1 MKKLVKFPEVLFFQ
15 EGPGVRNTQYTSE
28 GVKLLNVANLVEGRV
43 DLSTSDRFI
52 SRHEA
57 YGKYKHFLCDD
68 GDFIIASSGIKVKY
82 VDKKMGFVDESMLPL
97 CMNTSTIRF
106 KVLNN
111 KELNIRYFMYYLKS
125 KHFKAQLGK
134 HITGSAQLNYG
145 PSHLKDMTL
154 PMTDISIQ
162 NNIVNIL
169 DKIQNIINISE
180 IMLEKLDKLV
190 KARFA
195 EMFGS
200 IYNNEYGYN
209 IKTLQD
215 VCEQIKDGTHQTPTY
230 TEDKG
235 KGFKFLSSKDVVS
248 GKIDWSRVKYISAEL
263 HEELYS
269 RIKPKRGD
277 LLLAKNGTTGVAA
290 IVETDEVF
298 DIYVSLA
305 VLRPIDINSVY
316 LWGAVN
322 SMESKRQFDESL
334 KGIGVP
340 NLHLGEIKKTKIVVP
355 PIQIQEAFEQFVL
368 QIDKSKLLAASQPQI
383 HIYKTLTLL

>member
-1 MKKLVKFPEVLFFQ
+1 MAKNMIRLGEVASYINGYAFKPEDRGNVGLPIIRIQ
-15 EGPGVRNTQYTSE
+15 DLTGNSYELGYYSGNYPQKIEINDGDILISWSASLGVYVWDK
-28 GVKLLNVANLVEGRV
+28 GKALLNQH
-43 DLSTSDRFI
+43 I
-52 SRHEA
+52 
-57 YGKYKHFLCDD
+57 
-68 GDFIIASSGIKVKY
+68 
-82 VDKKMGFVDESMLPL
+82 
-97 CMNTSTIRF
+97 F
-106 KVLNN
+106 KVEFMEDSID
-111 KELNIRYFMYYLKS
+111 KRYFVYAVRKKIDEMIRKS
-125 KHFKAQLGK
+125 HGATMK
-134 HITGSAQLNYG
+134 HIVK
-145 PSHLKDMTL
+145 KDFEDTL
-154 PMTDISIQ
+154 IPYPKLEVQSKIADE
-162 NNIVNIL
+162 L
-169 DKIQNIINISE
+169 DGISE
-180 IMLEKLDKLV
+180 IIYMRKQQLKLYESLV
-190 KARFA
+190 RARFV

-215 VCEQIKDGTHQTPTY
+215 VCEQIKDGTHQTPMY

-248 GKIDWSRVKYISAEL
+248 RKIDWSRVKYISAEL

-305 VLRPIDINSVY
+305 ILRPVDINSVY

-368 QIDKSKLLAASQPQI
+368 QIDKSKVEVKKALDEAQLLFDSLMQK
-383 HIYKTLTLL
+383 YFG

>member
-1 MKKLVKFPEVLFFQ
+1 MKLDFCEVFDD
-15 EGPGVRNTQYTSE
+15 YTSRCRKIPKE
-28 GVKLLNVANLVEGRV
+28 EYLSNGKYIVIDQGKNSIAGYTNVDDGLFEDVPAIVFGDHTRIIKYVDEPFFLGADGVKLL
-43 DLSTSDRFI
+43 
-52 SRHEA
+52 
-57 YGKYKHFLCDD
+57 
-68 GDFIIASSGIKVKY
+68 
-82 VDKKMGFVDESMLPL
+82 
-97 CMNTSTIRF
+97 
-106 KVLNN
+106 
-111 KELNIRYFMYYLKS
+111 KS
-125 KHFKAQLGK
+125 KIKDANYKYLYYALRNARIPDTGYNRHFKW
-134 HITGSAQLNYG
+134 
-145 PSHLKDMTL
+145 LKE
-154 PMTDISIQ
+154 ISLEYKDAESQ
-162 NNIVNIL
+162 KNIVKIL
-169 DKIQNIINISE
+169 DTVTNIIELCKAELSE
-180 IMLEKLDKLV
+180 LDNLI
-190 KARFA
+190 KARFV

-215 VCEQIKDGTHQTPTY
+215 VCEQIKDGTHQTPMY

-305 VLRPIDINSVY
+305 ILRPVDINSVY

-368 QIDKSKLLAASQPQI
+368 QIDKSKVVSQHTTSNPYIQNLNFAV
-383 HIYKTLTLL
+383 KWL

>member
-1 MKKLVKFPEVLFFQ
+1 MAKNMIRLGEVASYINGYAFKPEDRGNVGLPIIRIQ
-15 EGPGVRNTQYTSE
+15 DLTGNSYELGYYSGNYPQKIEINDGDILISWSASLGVYVWDK
-28 GVKLLNVANLVEGRV
+28 GKALLNQH
-43 DLSTSDRFI
+43 I
-52 SRHEA
+52 
-57 YGKYKHFLCDD
+57 
-68 GDFIIASSGIKVKY
+68 
-82 VDKKMGFVDESMLPL
+82 
-97 CMNTSTIRF
+97 F
-106 KVLNN
+106 KVEFMEDSID
-111 KELNIRYFMYYLKS
+111 KRYFVYAVCKKIDEMIRKS
-125 KHFKAQLGK
+125 HGATMK
-134 HITGSAQLNYG
+134 HIVK
-145 PSHLKDMTL
+145 KDFEDTL
-154 PMTDISIQ
+154 IPYPKLEVQSKIADE
-162 NNIVNIL
+162 L
-169 DKIQNIINISE
+169 DGISE
-180 IMLEKLDKLV
+180 IIYMRKQQLKLYESLV
-190 KARFA
+190 RARFV

-215 VCEQIKDGTHQTPTY
+215 VCEQIKDGTHQTPMY

-305 VLRPIDINSVY
+305 ILRPVDINSVY

-368 QIDKSKLLAASQPQI
+368 QIDKSKVVSQHTTSNPYIQNLNFAV
-383 HIYKTLTLL
+383 KWL

>member
-1 MKKLVKFPEVLFFQ
+1 MAKNMIRLGEVASYINGYAFKPEDRGNVGLPIIRIQ
-15 EGPGVRNTQYTSE
+15 DLTGNSYELGYYSGNYPQKIEINDGDILISWSASLGVYVWDK
-28 GVKLLNVANLVEGRV
+28 GKALLNQH
-43 DLSTSDRFI
+43 I
-52 SRHEA
+52 
-57 YGKYKHFLCDD
+57 
-68 GDFIIASSGIKVKY
+68 
-82 VDKKMGFVDESMLPL
+82 
-97 CMNTSTIRF
+97 F
-106 KVLNN
+106 KVEFMEDSID
-111 KELNIRYFMYYLKS
+111 KRYFVYAVRKKIDEMIRKS
-125 KHFKAQLGK
+125 HGATMK
-134 HITGSAQLNYG
+134 HIVK
-145 PSHLKDMTL
+145 KDFEDTL
-154 PMTDISIQ
+154 IPYPKLEVQSKIADE
-162 NNIVNIL
+162 L
-169 DKIQNIINISE
+169 DGISE
-180 IMLEKLDKLV
+180 IIYMRKQQLKLYESLV
-190 KARFA
+190 RARFV

-215 VCEQIKDGTHQTPTY
+215 VCEQIKDGTHQTPMY

-305 VLRPIDINSVY
+305 ILRPVDINSVY

-368 QIDKSKLLAASQPQI
+368 QIDKSKVVSQHTTSNPYIQNLNFAV
-383 HIYKTLTLL
+383 KWL

>member
-1 MKKLVKFPEVLFFQ
+1 MAKNMIRLGEVASYINGYAFKPEDRGNVGLPIIRIQ
-15 EGPGVRNTQYTSE
+15 DLTGNSYELGYYSGNYPQKIEINDGDILISWSASLGVYVWDK
-28 GVKLLNVANLVEGRV
+28 GKALLNQH
-43 DLSTSDRFI
+43 I
-52 SRHEA
+52 
-57 YGKYKHFLCDD
+57 
-68 GDFIIASSGIKVKY
+68 
-82 VDKKMGFVDESMLPL
+82 
-97 CMNTSTIRF
+97 F
-106 KVLNN
+106 KVEFMEDSID
-111 KELNIRYFMYYLKS
+111 KRYFVYAVRKKIDEMIRKS
-125 KHFKAQLGK
+125 HGATMK
-134 HITGSAQLNYG
+134 HIVK
-145 PSHLKDMTL
+145 KDFEDTL
-154 PMTDISIQ
+154 IPYPKLEVQSKIADE
-162 NNIVNIL
+162 L
-169 DKIQNIINISE
+169 DGISE
-180 IMLEKLDKLV
+180 IIYMRKQQLKLYESLV
-190 KARFA
+190 RARFV

-305 VLRPIDINSVY
+305 ILRPVDINSVY

-368 QIDKSKLLAASQPQI
+368 QIDKSKVVSQHTTSNPYIQNLNFAV
-383 HIYKTLTLL
+383 K

>member
-1 MKKLVKFPEVLFFQ
+1 MAKNMIRLGEVASYINGYAFKPEDRGNVGLPIIRIQ
-15 EGPGVRNTQYTSE
+15 DLTGNSYELGYYSGNYPQKIEINDGDILISWSASLGVYVWDK
-28 GVKLLNVANLVEGRV
+28 GKALLNQH
-43 DLSTSDRFI
+43 I
-52 SRHEA
+52 
-57 YGKYKHFLCDD
+57 
-68 GDFIIASSGIKVKY
+68 
-82 VDKKMGFVDESMLPL
+82 
-97 CMNTSTIRF
+97 F
-106 KVLNN
+106 KVEFMEDSID
-111 KELNIRYFMYYLKS
+111 KRYFVYAVRKKIDEMIRKS
-125 KHFKAQLGK
+125 HGATMK
-134 HITGSAQLNYG
+134 HIVK
-145 PSHLKDMTL
+145 KDFEDTL
-154 PMTDISIQ
+154 IPYPKLEVQSMIADE
-162 NNIVNIL
+162 L
-169 DKIQNIINISE
+169 DGISE
-180 IMLEKLDKLV
+180 IIYMRKQQLKLYESLV
-190 KARFA
+190 RARFV

-215 VCEQIKDGTHQTPTY
+215 VCEQIKDGTHQTPMY

-305 VLRPIDINSVY
+305 ILRPVDINSVY

-368 QIDKSKLLAASQPQI
+368 QIDKSKVVSQHTTSNPYIQNLNFAV
-383 HIYKTLTLL
+383 KWL